1 MTGRERILTALS
13 IHEPDRVP
21 LFIHGINERP
31 IMGIGQHLTDGLP
44 IGKTI
49 DEMADAEKAKVI
61 DTLFLI
67 LEEFGVDGYTCLPIG
82 PGTEFSSGTPL
93 LDDWGVG
100 FMRSPHG
107 MPVAAHHP
115 VRDRHDLDR
124 YTPPEPCR
132 THLILVDLM
141 KARFQSAKAV
151 FWMMRGTFVRSWRLV
166 GMDNLMLKM
175 IDDPEFVHRLAALVT
190 DYNLQQLEM
199 LVDAGGD
206 VLIVEDDIADTRA
219 PLISPKFFKEFVNPY
234 NARLVDAAH
243 RKGLKVVRHSDGNL
257 WPLLDILI
265 QTGYDGLNPLE
276 PQAGMA
282 MKRVKDYCGDRLCLL
297 GNIDCQQ
304 LLPAGTVVEVEAA
317 VRQVIEDAAA
327 GGGLIIDSSN
337 TYHPGVKPEN
347 VMAVFTATHKYGVY
361 PPRPQGR

>member
-13 IHEPDRVP
+13 VEEPDRVP

-31 IMGIGQHLTDGLP
+31 VLGIGQHLRDGLP

-49 DEMADAEKAKVI
+49 DEMTDAEKAKLI

-82 PGTEFSSGTPL
+82 PGTEFN
-93 LDDWGVG
+93 DWGAG
-100 FMRSPHG
+100 FTRSPHG
-107 MPVAAHHP
+107 MPVATQHP
-115 VRDRHDLDR
+115 VRDRSDLDR
-124 YTPPEPCR
+124 YAPPEPSR
-132 THLILVDLM
+132 AHLILVDLM

-175 IDDPEFVHRLAALVT
+175 IDDPDFVHRVAALVT
-190 DYNLQQLEM
+190 EYNLQQLEM
-199 LVDAGGD
+199 IADAGVD
-206 VLIVEDDIADTRA
+206 VLVVEDDIADTRG

-234 NARLVDAAH
+234 NRRLVDAAH

-265 QTGYDGLNPLE
+265 ETGYDGLNPLE

-282 MKRVKDYCGDRLCLL
+282 MKRVKEYCGDRLCLL

-304 LLPAGTVVEVEAA
+304 LLPSGTVAEVETA

-361 PPRPQGR
+361 PARPQGR